1 MARPVLSR
9 AAVRRLLLLGTT
21 ALVAFAPGVAAAEPI
36 SILTA
41 VALAAAGSAIG
52 GATLAGIAAAAILG
66 GISAAV
72 QQLMAPSIAKSAF
85 EQKIP
90 SQDATQPRRI
100 IYGRARVAP
109 DVPFSTSEN
118 DNRWLR
124 LVHVLAG
131 HECDGLEEMW
141 WDEERV
147 WSAAEGFKPYLGQSF
162 NVPTDVNMTFF
173 PGTDDQQ
180 AAETLVNISSQW
192 TAAHRGRGVAWVLL
206 ELRGWDKLFKRGLPR
221 VTYVVR
227 GRKVL
232 DPRTGVIAW
241 SNNAALCINDWVLY
255 NPYGY
260 REKAKFWDEDVSV
273 VAAANI
279 CDEQVALAEGGSE
292 ARYTVDGEFRTD
304 VDKEDALRA
313 LLSACVGKTPREGP
327 RRRLLVGA
335 WQPPEVELTDD
346 DLVGPVRITQ
356 GKPRSDQYEAVRG
369 RFISPAAG
377 LLADEYPPAVSS
389 AHDPAQGEPKAFAF
403 DLPFTASPSRATR
416 LAKMVLLTQAQKIGG
431 SAEFN
436 LKTLKLR
443 AGDTFTWTSDRRDWT
458 SKEFEVSQRK
468 LIVEGEEGKAPTM
481 KILLEV
487 QETSAALFDWTTDDQ
502 KPYLAGLP
510 TELPAPWEI
519 GVPGLDISD
528 ELRLSGQQIITVL
541 LVVPSSSGENVAG
554 FEVQARRAGTVEPI
568 NLGRGPSGIFEL
580 PFVTDGDDYEAR
592 TRAITFTGS
601 SSEWTAWTTHTVVGK
616 LAPPADVTGFRME
629 VIDGTAHLSWD
640 PAPDLDL
647 SHYRVRHSPLTTGAT
662 FAEAIDVAPKVAR
675 PATSVSL
682 PWQSGTYLI
691 VAVDK
696 SGNRSVTPAM
706 IVTTI
711 AGLPGFNVVETL
723 SDTPPFEGTHSS
735 TEERDALLRLTR
747 DEAAPFVA
755 DLADVS
761 EVDDWSLV
769 GLGAYA
775 VEGFYELA
783 GQIDLGAV
791 FTSRLTATAEVSRLE
806 DGTGIGGIA
815 DIGEVSDWGAIGGV
829 DTTVGDVNVELQVS
843 ITEDDPAGAPT
854 WSPWV
859 AFRASDYKARAF
871 RFRLRLT
878 TVSANATPTVASVTF
893 NIDMPDRVV
902 SGQDI
907 ASGAGP
913 FAVSIS
919 PAFRALKSVMIT
931 GQDMVSG
938 DYWEIT
944 GKSQSGFTVTFRN
957 AAGDPVSRVFD
968 YQALGYG
975 EAA

>member
-9 AAVRRLLLLGTT
+9 AAVRRLVLFGTT
-21 ALVAFAPGVAAAEPI
+21 ALVTLAPGAALAEPV

-41 VALAAAGSAIG
+41 AAFAAAGTAIG
-52 GATLAGIAAAAILG
+52 GGTVAAIAASAILG
-66 GISAAV
+66 GIAAGV
-72 QQLMAPSIAKSAF
+72 QQLLQPSIAKSAF
-85 EQKIP
+85 SQKIP

-100 IYGRARVAP
+100 VYGKARVAP
-109 DVPFSTSEN
+109 DVPFSTSESN
-118 DNRWLR
+118 ERWLR

-141 WDEERV
+141 WDEELV

-162 NVPTDVNMTFF
+162 NVPTDVNFTFF

-180 AAETLVNISSQW
+180 AAQKLVDISSQW
-192 TAAHRGRGVAWVLL
+192 TAAHRGRGVCWVLL

-232 DPRTGVIAW
+232 DPRTGVTAW
-241 SNNAALCINDWVLY
+241 SDNAALCINDWVLY
-255 NPYGY
+255 NPFGY
-260 REKAKFWDEDVSV
+260 REKAKFWDEE
-273 VAAANI
+273 ALIAQANI
-279 CDEQVALAEGGSE
+279 CDELVSLAAGGSE
-292 ARYTVDGEFRTD
+292 KRYTINGEFRAD
-304 VDKEDALRA
+304 ADKEDVLRA
-313 LLSACVGKTPREGP
+313 LLTACIGKTPREGP

-335 WQPPEVELTDD
+335 WRPPEVELTDD
-346 DLVGPVRITQ
+346 DLVGPVRITR
-356 GKPRSDQYEAVRG
+356 GKARSEQYEAVHG
-369 RFISPAAG
+369 RFLSPAAG
-377 LLADEYPPAVSS
+377 LLADDYPPAVSS
-389 AHDPAQGEPKAFAF
+389 GHDPATGEPRSFNF
-403 DLPFTASPSRATR
+403 DQPFTASPSQAQRN
-416 LAKMVLLTQAQKIGG
+416 AKMVLLTQAQKIGG
-431 SAEFN
+431 TAQFN
-436 LKTLKLR
+436 LKALRLR
-443 AGDTFTWTSDRRDWT
+443 AGDTFTWSSERRGWA
-458 SKEFEVSQRK
+458 SKEFEVTERR
-468 LIVEGEEGKAPTM
+468 LIVEGEPPDMRVELA
-481 KILLEV
+481 V
-487 QETSAALFDWTTDDQ
+487 QETGAALFDWTTDDET
-502 KPYLAGLP
+502 PYIAGIP
-510 TELPAPWEI
+510 TELPAPWD
-519 GVPGLDISD
+519 VDPPGLEIAD
-528 ELRLSGQQIITVL
+528 ELRLAGEQIMSVL
-541 LVVPSSSGENVAG
+541 LVTPSSSSTNVAG

-568 NLGRGPSGIFEL
+568 NLGRGPSGVFEL
-580 PFVTDGDDYEAR
+580 PFVEDGASYESRGR
-592 TRAITFTGS
+592 TLSFTGAA
-601 SSEWTAWTTHTVVGK
+601 SEWTAWVAHTVVGK
-616 LAPPADVTGFRME
+616 LAPPADVSGFRME
-629 VIDGTAHLSWD
+629 VIDGTAHLSWE

-647 SHYRVRHSPLTTGAT
+647 SHYRIRHSPLTSGAT